1 MSATFTHAFTARRQC
16 AVVGGMPSFDAVGEY
31 LEINQLEAVLSDA
44 VAICVEEER
53 PQPLAAI
60 ADMLYERAAALAVA
74 WDYGQLTAD
83 VRGLIER
90 EKCGPVFV
98 QLAFAD
104 AATYSAALGGG
115 GPNAALRF
123 ADRGEGAFPCNA
135 FLAKRAVPLL
145 EPIKAQYPNISRA
158 DLWAHA
164 ANVAIE
170 ALGGPSILSRFGR
183 RDAATSADSV
193 PSAAGRL
200 PDDLA
205 SGAEASPSEHMA
217 DHLRVIFHR
226 KGFTDREIVALC
238 GRHTLGEYEPPNGA
252 PGGGPWTEHPNRFD
266 NSYYVELL
274 SKKYEPSACGS
285 AGVLLRSSDGST
297 IMLPTDHALLRD
309 PKLRAYA
316 EKYASD
322 SKSFFAD
329 FAAAWEK
336 LLELGCTRLA
346 PHPASLTY
354 ASSCVVPCEWLELP
368 LRTRR
373 DHTHD
378 TAVYGFGLP
387 EPTQTLRLPA
397 CACLLVRAPA
407 RGKEGRDAMRAYFP
421 TSDPGLQGTFELMVR
436 RGSEP
441 PDEVAAWL
449 HELPIGSKVAF
460 RHPALCL
467 KEQYPFEGKERFN
480 MLAGGMG
487 LAPMYQIL
495 WKMLFTPADERK
507 AVLIYHSRT
516 TADILLRRELDEW
529 ARALPHRLTVVH
541 VVGDAPDAAPP
552 EGWKTTDTYVAESGE
567 VDKAKL
573 SKYAFAPSKETL
585 CFICGPP
592 ALYTALCGP
601 REERALRQGTVLD
614 QLGYTSS
621 MIAKL

>member
-1 MSATFTHAFTARRQC
+1 
-16 AVVGGMPSFDAVGEY
+16 
-31 LEINQLEAVLSDA
+31 
-44 VAICVEEER
+44 
-53 PQPLAAI
+53 
-60 ADMLYERAAALAVA
+60 
-74 WDYGQLTAD
+74 
-83 VRGLIER
+83 
-90 EKCGPVFV
+90 
-98 QLAFAD
+98 
-104 AATYSAALGGG
+104 
-115 GPNAALRF
+115 
-123 ADRGEGAFPCNA
+123 
-135 FLAKRAVPLL
+135 
-145 EPIKAQYPNISRA
+145 
-158 DLWAHA
+158 
-164 ANVAIE
+164 
-170 ALGGPSILSRFGR
+170 
-183 RDAATSADSV
+183 
-193 PSAAGRL
+193 
-200 PDDLA
+200 
-205 SGAEASPSEHMA
+205 
-217 DHLRVIFHR
+217 
-226 KGFTDREIVALC
+226 
-238 GRHTLGEYEPPNGA
+238 
-252 PGGGPWTEHPNRFD
+252 
-266 NSYYVELL
+266 
-274 SKKYEPSACGS
+274 
-285 AGVLLRSSDGST
+285 
-297 IMLPTDHALLRD
+297 
-309 PKLRAYA
+309 
-316 EKYASD
+316 
-322 SKSFFAD
+322 
-329 FAAAWEK
+329 
-336 LLELGCTRLA
+336 
-346 PHPASLTY
+346 
-354 ASSCVVPCEWLELP
+354 
-368 LRTRR
+368 
-373 DHTHD
+373 
-378 TAVYGFGLP
+378 
-387 EPTQTLRLPA
+387 
-397 CACLLVRAPA
+397 
-407 RGKEGRDAMRAYFP
+407 MRAYFP